1 MDGGCSSWR
10 KRFTMSFGEHR
21 GAEPR
26 AAIPGRSDP
35 MLRIINAVQTLQV
48 DVGHS
53 RYSISIGSGLLA
65 NRELLEARIR
75 GRDLL
80 IVTNTTVARL
90 YLATLTGSLAGKRVA
105 ECILPDG
112 EQHKAL
118 QTAAWVFDALVGN
131 KMNRDATV
139 LALGGGVVGDIAG
152 FAAACYQR
160 GVGYVQM
167 PTTLLAQ
174 VDSSVGGKTGVNH
187 SGGKNLIGAFYQP
200 QAVIA
205 DTDALSTLPDRELK
219 SGLAEVIKHG
229 VVWDPMLF
237 TWLERNTAQLLAR
250 DAEALTYAISRSC
263 EIKATVVARDEREHD
278 LRAILNFGHTFGH
291 AIEAATGYEKYLH
304 GEAVALGMIIAADL
318 SCRMGLVDAAVKE
331 RLGDT
336 LARAGLPTEAPRI
349 GAARAYEL
357 MQMDKKVLGG
367 ALRLVLLEKLG
378 RAIVTDQYPKA
389 ALESTLAEHFQ

>member
-1 MDGGCSSWR
+1 M
-10 KRFTMSFGEHR
+10 
-21 GAEPR
+21 
-26 AAIPGRSDP
+26 
-35 MLRIINAVQTLQV
+35 QTLQV
-48 DVGHS
+48 DLGPAS
-53 RYSISIGSGLLA
+53 YPITIGSGLLTDR
-65 NRELLEARIR
+65 NLLDAQIP

-80 IVTNTTVARL
+80 IVTNTTVAKL
-90 YLATLTGSLAGKRVA
+90 YLAKLAGSFSQRHIA

-112 EQHKAL
+112 EQHKTL
-118 QTAAWVFDALVGN
+118 QTAGWVLDALVAN

-152 FAAACYQR
+152 FAASCYQR
-160 GVGYVQM
+160 GIGYVQM

-205 DTDALSTLPDRELK
+205 DTDALRTLPDRELK

-237 TWLERNTAQLLAR
+237 AWLEKAIPQLLAR
-250 DAEALTYAISRSC
+250 DTEALTYAISRSC
-263 EIKATVVARDEREHD
+263 EIKATVVARDEREHN

-291 AIEAATGYEKYLH
+291 AIEAATSYEKYLH
-304 GEAVALGMIIAADL
+304 GEAVALGMIIATDL
-318 SCRMGLVDAAVKE
+318 SCRLGMIDAAIKE
-331 RLGDT
+331 RLRDI
-336 LARAGLPTEAPRI
+336 LARAGLPIEAPRI

-367 ALRLVLLEKLG
+367 TIRLVLLEKLG
-378 RAIVTDQYPKA
+378 RAIVSDQYSKA
-389 ALESTLAEHFQ
+389 ALEATLAEHFK

>member
-1 MDGGCSSWR
+1 M
-10 KRFTMSFGEHR
+10 
-21 GAEPR
+21 
-26 AAIPGRSDP
+26 
-35 MLRIINAVQTLQV
+35 QTLQV
-48 DVGHS
+48 DLGPAS
-53 RYSISIGSGLLA
+53 YPITIGSGLLTD
-65 NRELLEARIR
+65 RDLLDAQIP

-80 IVTNTTVARL
+80 IVTNTTVAKL
-90 YLATLTGSLAGKRVA
+90 YLAKLAGSFSQRHIA

-112 EQHKAL
+112 EQHKTL
-118 QTAAWVFDALVGN
+118 QTAGWVLDALVAN

-152 FAAACYQR
+152 FAASCYQR
-160 GVGYVQM
+160 GIGYVQM

-205 DTDALSTLPDRELK
+205 DTDALKTLPDRELK

-237 TWLERNTAQLLAR
+237 AWLEKKIPQLLAR
-250 DAEALTYAISRSC
+250 DTEALTYAIGRSC
-263 EIKATVVARDEREHD
+263 EIKATVVARDEREHN

-291 AIEAATGYEKYLH
+291 AIEAATSYEKYLH

-318 SCRMGLVDAAVKE
+318 SCRLGMIDAAIKE
-331 RLGDT
+331 RLRDI
-336 LARAGLPTEAPRI
+336 LARAGLPIEAPHI

-367 ALRLVLLEKLG
+367 TIRLVLLEKLG
-378 RAIVTDQYPKA
+378 RAVVSDQYPKA
-389 ALESTLAEHFQ
+389 ALEATLAEHFK

>member
-1 MDGGCSSWR
+1 M
-10 KRFTMSFGEHR
+10 
-21 GAEPR
+21 
-26 AAIPGRSDP
+26 
-35 MLRIINAVQTLQV
+35 QTLQV
-48 DVGHS
+48 DLGPAS
-53 RYSISIGSGLLA
+53 YPITIGSGLLTD
-65 NRELLEARIR
+65 RDLLDAQIP

-80 IVTNTTVARL
+80 IVTNTTVAKL
-90 YLATLTGSLAGKRVA
+90 YLAKLAGSFSQRHIA

-112 EQHKAL
+112 EQHKTL
-118 QTAAWVFDALVGN
+118 QTAGWVLDALVAN

-152 FAAACYQR
+152 FAASCYQR
-160 GVGYVQM
+160 GIGYVQI

-205 DTDALSTLPDRELK
+205 DTDALKTLPDRELK

-237 TWLERNTAQLLAR
+237 AWLEKKIPQLLAR
-250 DAEALTYAISRSC
+250 DTEALTYAIGRSC
-263 EIKATVVARDEREHD
+263 EIKATVVARDEREHN

-291 AIEAATGYEKYLH
+291 AIEAATSYEKYLH

-318 SCRMGLVDAAVKE
+318 SCRLGMIDAAIKE
-331 RLGDT
+331 RLRDI
-336 LARAGLPTEAPRI
+336 LARAGLPIEAPHI

-367 ALRLVLLEKLG
+367 TIRLVLLEKLG
-378 RAIVTDQYPKA
+378 RAVVSDQYPKA
-389 ALESTLAEHFQ
+389 ALEATLAEHFK

>member
-1 MDGGCSSWR
+1 
-10 KRFTMSFGEHR
+10 
-21 GAEPR
+21 
-26 AAIPGRSDP
+26 
-35 MLRIINAVQTLQV
+35 VQTLQV
-48 DVGHS
+48 DLGAS
-53 RYSISIGSGLLA
+53 SYPITIGSGLLTD
-65 NRELLEARIR
+65 RSLLDSQIP

-80 IVTNTTVARL
+80 IVTNTTVAKL
-90 YLATLTGSLAGKRVA
+90 YLAKLTGSFSQRHIA

-112 EQHKAL
+112 EQHKTL
-118 QTAAWVFDALVGN
+118 QTAGWVLDALVAN

-152 FAAACYQR
+152 FAASCYQR
-160 GVGYVQM
+160 GIGYVQM

-205 DTDALSTLPDRELK
+205 DTDVLSTLPDREFN

-237 TWLERNTAQLLAR
+237 TWLEKTIPQLLAR
-250 DAEALTYAISRSC
+250 DTEALTYAIGRSC
-263 EIKATVVARDEREHD
+263 EIKATVVARDEREHN

-291 AIEAATGYEKYLH
+291 AIEAATSYETYLH

-318 SCRMGLVDAAVKE
+318 SCRLGMIDAVVKE
-331 RLGDT
+331 RLGDI
-336 LARAGLPTEAPRI
+336 LARAGLPTEAPHI

-357 MQMDKKVLGG
+357 MQMDKKVVGG
-367 ALRLVLLEKLG
+367 AIRLVLLEKLG
-378 RAIVTDQYPKA
+378 RAIVTEQYPKA
-389 ALESTLAEHFQ
+389 ALEATLAEHFK